1 MKSRF
6 PTDQRATW
14 RQRFIAIARQA
25 KPAERAPRPASPAAR
40 AAVRVRFAAL
50 SSH

>member
-1 MKSRF
+1 MKNRF
-6 PTDQRATW
+6 PNDQRATW

-25 KPAERAPRPASPAAR
+25 APAERPPRPANAAAR

-50 SSH
+50 SAH